1 MESWKKN
8 KYARIEIPEE
18 DANRIRDALR
28 IALKTGRVKL
38 TDDQKR
44 LLAKL
49 HNCLGETE
57 EVTHAGKTG
66 W

>member
-1 MESWKKN
+1 MALWEKH
-8 KYARIEIPEE
+8 KYARIEIPKE
-18 DANRIRDALR
+18 DADRIRDALR
-28 IALKTGRVKL
+28 TAIKRGRVML

-49 HNCLGETE
+49 HNCLGKTE
-57 EVTHAGKTG
+57 EITHAGKVG